1 MQSST
6 ETYSTK
12 KVTLVLTEDEARWL
26 HDQMQNPLHDHGLAS
41 EPLEDAS
48 MRMKFFNATR

>member
-26 HDQMQNPLHDHGLAS
+26 HDQMQNPLHDNDLATES
-41 EPLEDAS
+41 LEDAS